1 MSELTLKFKDNVINT
16 YSLEGKKSFSIGR
29 RKTNDLVI
37 ENLAVSG
44 AHAKIE
50 STEEGYVLSDL
61 QSKNGTY
68 VNKRSITNHLLKD
81 NDVIRVGMHT
91 LIFSKKGGR
100 SGKKKSRGDK

>member
-1 MSELTLKFKDNVINT
+1 MPELTLKFKDNVINT

-44 AHAKIE
+44 SHAKIE
-50 STEEGYVLSDL
+50 ASEEGFVLSDL

-68 VNKRSITNHLLKD
+68 VNKQPITTYLLKD
-81 NDVIRVGMHT
+81 NDVIRIGMHT
-91 LIFSKKGGR
+91 LEFSKKKSG
-100 SGKKKSRGDK
+100 GKKNKAK